1 MTTGPHHPWLVLWD
15 IDHTLLETRGLGSE
29 LYGRAFKTATG
40 TEMMQQADV
49 TGQTE
54 PSIFSATLR
63 LHGIPEEKHY
73 LTRYKEALAQEYEHH
88 QDDLRSRGRALPGA
102 EDTLA
107 TLAAEPALI
116 QSVLSG
122 NLRAVSRTKLNAF
135 GLGKYLD
142 LEVGAYGD
150 DDLERPKLVA
160 IAQERAQRKYG
171 TPFSAANTVVVG
183 DSTHDINTGRAG
195 GGRSIGIASGSDD
208 ADTLR
213 EACADAVLPDLTDA
227 RAVLAA
233 LRELL
238 T

>member
-1 MTTGPHHPWLVLWD
+1 MTTGLHHPWLVLWD

-40 TEMMQQADV
+40 TEMKQQADV

-54 PSIFSATLR
+54 PSIFNATLR
-63 LHGIPEEKHY
+63 LHGIAEDEHY
-73 LTRYKEALAQEYEHH
+73 LTRYKQALAEEYEHH
-88 QDDLRSRGRALPGA
+88 REDLRRRGRALPGA
-102 EDTLA
+102 EETLA

-122 NLRAVSRTKLNAF
+122 NLRAVSKTKLDVF
-135 GLGKYLD
+135 ELDKYLD

-150 DDLERPKLVA
+150 DDPERPQLVA
-160 IAQERAQRKYG
+160 IAQERAHRKYG
-171 TPFSAANTVVVG
+171 TPFSEANTVVVG
-183 DSTHDINTGRAG
+183 DSTHDINTGLEG
-195 GGRSIGIASGSDD
+195 GARSIGIATGSDD
-208 ADTLR
+208 IDTLR
-213 EACADAVLPDLTDA
+213 EAGAGAVLRDLTDE

-233 LRELL
+233 LHRLI